1 MSKGISL
8 TNVTVAFDGNPVL
21 RDLTFESTAKSIAVI
36 GSNGSGKSTFARLL
50 NGLVKPTSGEVSVY
64 GKTPDTKQAS
74 FLFSNPDLQIV
85 MPTVFEDVAFTLSG
99 LKLNAAEVRSRVQAA
114 LELVGLEDLEQANC
128 HELSSGQKQ
137 LLALASAAVRKPK
150 LLIADEPTNLL
161 DLANARR
168 ISKLLDN
175 IPSDQ
180 LVLITHDLELA
191 QACEEAIWFEEGI
204 LKSVGKPTELIETYR
219 KFSR

>member
-1 MSKGISL
+1 MSKGICL
-8 TNVTVAFDGNPVL
+8 TNVSVSFDGNPVL
-21 RDLTFESTAKSIAVI
+21 RDVTVTSNANSIAVI

-64 GKTPDTKQAS
+64 GNAPGTKQAS

-85 MPTVFEDVAFTLSG
+85 MPTVFEDVAYTLSG
-99 LKLNAAEVRSRVQAA
+99 LKLKPEDLRTRVLKA
-114 LELVGLEDLEQANC
+114 LELVGLEDFEQSNC

-137 LLALASAAVRKPK
+137 LLALASAAIRKPQ

-161 DLANARR
+161 DLANTRKME
-168 ISKLLDN
+168 KLLKR
-175 IPSDQ
+175 IPSEQ

-191 QACEEAIWFEEGI
+191 QTCDEAIWFEEGR
-204 LKSVGKPTELIETYR
+204 LKKVGKPSELIDAYR

>member
-21 RDLTFESTAKSIAVI
+21 RDLTFESTAKSIVVI

-85 MPTVFEDVAFTLSG
+85 MPTVFEDVAYTLSG

>member
-1 MSKGISL
+1 MSKGICL
-8 TNVTVAFDGNPVL
+8 TNVSVSFDGNPVL
-21 RDLTFESTAKSIAVI
+21 RDVTFTSNANSIAVI

-50 NGLVKPTSGEVSVY
+50 NGLVKPTSGDVSVY
-64 GKTPDTKQAS
+64 GNTPDTKQAS

-85 MPTVFEDVAFTLSG
+85 MPTVFEDVAYTLSG
-99 LKLNAAEVRSRVQAA
+99 LKLKPEELRPRVQKA

-137 LLALASAAVRKPK
+137 LLALASAAIRKPK

-161 DLANARR
+161 DLANTRK
-168 ISKLLDN
+168 IEKLLTR
-175 IPSDQ
+175 IPSEQ

-191 QACEEAIWFEEGI
+191 QTCDEAIWFEEGR
-204 LKSVGKPTELIETYR
+204 LKKVGKPSELIDTYR

>member
-1 MSKGISL
+1 VSKGICL
-8 TNVTVAFDGNPVL
+8 TNVSVSFDGNPVL
-21 RDLTFESTAKSIAVI
+21 RDVTFTSNANSIAVI

-50 NGLVKPTSGEVSVY
+50 NGLVKPTSGDVSVY
-64 GKTPDTKQAS
+64 GNTPDTKQAS

-85 MPTVFEDVAFTLSG
+85 MPTVFEDVAYTLSG
-99 LKLNAAEVRSRVQAA
+99 LNLKPEELRTRVQKT
-114 LELVGLEDLEQANC
+114 LELVGLEDFEQSNC

-137 LLALASAAVRKPK
+137 LLALASAEIRKPQ

-161 DLANARR
+161 DLANSRK
-168 ISKLLDN
+168 IEKLLKR
-175 IPSDQ
+175 IPSEQ

-191 QACEEAIWFEEGI
+191 QTCDEAIWFEEGR
-204 LKSVGKPTELIETYR
+204 LKKVGKPSELIDAYR

>member
-1 MSKGISL
+1 VAKGISL

-21 RDLTFESTAKSIAVI
+21 RNVTFESTAKSIVVI

-85 MPTVFEDVAFTLSG
+85 MPTVFEDVAYTLSG

-191 QACEEAIWFEEGI
+191 QVCEEAIWFEEGI

>member
-21 RDLTFESTAKSIAVI
+21 RDLTFESTAKSIVVI

>member
-1 MSKGISL
+1 VSKGISL

>member
-1 MSKGISL
+1 VSKDISL
-8 TNVTVAFDGNPVL
+8 TNVTVAFDGNPVV
-21 RDLTFESTAKSIAVI
+21 RNVTFETTAKSIAVI

-64 GKTPDTKQAS
+64 GNTPDTKQAS

-85 MPTVFEDVAFTLSG
+85 MPTVIEDVAYTLSG
-99 LKLNAAEVRSRVQAA
+99 LKLNAAEVRSRVEAA
-114 LELVGLEDLEQANC
+114 LKLVGLEDLEQANC

-137 LLALASAAVRKPK
+137 LLALASAAVRQPR

-161 DLANARR
+161 DLANSRR
-168 ISKLLDN
+168 ISKLLGN

-191 QACEEAIWFEEGI
+191 QACEEAIWFEEGV

>member
-1 MSKGISL
+1 MLKGISL
-8 TNVTVAFDGNPVL
+8 ANVTVAFDGNPVV
-21 RDLTFESTAKSIAVI
+21 RNVTFESGAKSIAVI

-64 GKTPDTKQAS
+64 GNTPDTKQAS

-99 LKLNAAEVRSRVQAA
+99 LKLNAAEVRSRVGAA
-114 LELVGLEDLEQANC
+114 LKLVGLEDLEQANC

-137 LLALASAAVRKPK
+137 LLALASASVRKPK

-168 ISKLLDN
+168 ISKLLGN

-180 LVLITHDLELA
+180 LVLVTHDLELA

-204 LKSVGKPTELIETYR
+204 LKSVGKPTDLIEAYR
-219 KFSR
+219 KFSS

>member
-1 MSKGISL
+1 VAKGISL

-21 RDLTFESTAKSIAVI
+21 RNVTFESTAKSIVVI

-85 MPTVFEDVAFTLSG
+85 MPTVFEDVAYTLSG

>member
-8 TNVTVAFDGNPVL
+8 TNVTVAFDGNPVV
-21 RDLTFESTAKSIAVI
+21 RNVTFETTAKSIAVI

-64 GKTPDTKQAS
+64 GNTPDTKQAS

-85 MPTVFEDVAFTLSG
+85 MPTVFEDVAYTLSG
-99 LKLNAAEVRSRVQAA
+99 LKLNAAEVRSRVEAA
-114 LELVGLEDLEQANC
+114 LKLVGLEDLEQANC

-161 DLANARR
+161 DLANSRR
-168 ISKLLDN
+168 ISKLLGN

-204 LKSVGKPTELIETYR
+204 LKSVGKPTELIEAYR

>member
-1 MSKGISL
+1 VSKGISL
-8 TNVTVAFDGNPVL
+8 TNVTVAFDGNPVV
-21 RDLTFESTAKSIAVI
+21 RNVTFETTAKSIAVI

-64 GKTPDTKQAS
+64 GNTPDTKQAS

-85 MPTVFEDVAFTLSG
+85 MPTVFEDVAYTLSG
-99 LKLNAAEVRSRVQAA
+99 LKLNAAEVRSRVEAA
-114 LELVGLEDLEQANC
+114 LKLVGLEDLEQANC

-161 DLANARR
+161 DLANSRR
-168 ISKLLDN
+168 ISKLLGN

-204 LKSVGKPTELIETYR
+204 LKSVGKPTELIEAYR

>member
-1 MSKGISL
+1 MAKGISL

-21 RDLTFESTAKSIAVI
+21 RNVTFESTAKSIAVI

>member
-21 RDLTFESTAKSIAVI
+21 RDVTFESTAKSIAVI

-64 GKTPDTKQAS
+64 GKTPDTKKAS

-85 MPTVFEDVAFTLSG
+85 MPTVFEDVAYTLSD
-99 LKLNAAEVRSRVQAA
+99 LKQNAAEVRSRVQAA

-137 LLALASAAVRKPK
+137 LLALASAAVRQPR

-161 DLANARR
+161 DLANAKR
-168 ISKLLDN
+168 ISKLLGN

-180 LVLITHDLELA
+180 LVLITHDLDLA
-191 QACEEAIWFEEGI
+191 QACEEAIWFEEGV

>member
-1 MSKGISL
+1 MAKGISL

-21 RDLTFESTAKSIAVI
+21 RNVTFESTAKSIVVI

>member
-1 MSKGISL
+1 MSKDISL
-8 TNVTVAFDGNPVL
+8 TNVTVAFDGNPVV
-21 RDLTFESTAKSIAVI
+21 RNVTFETTAKSIAVI

-64 GKTPDTKQAS
+64 GNTPDTKQAS

-85 MPTVFEDVAFTLSG
+85 MPTVIEDVAYTLSG
-99 LKLNAAEVRSRVQAA
+99 LKLNAAEVRSRVEAA
-114 LELVGLEDLEQANC
+114 LKLVGLEDLEQANC

-137 LLALASAAVRKPK
+137 LLALASAAVRQPR

-161 DLANARR
+161 DLANSRR
-168 ISKLLDN
+168 ISKLLGN

-191 QACEEAIWFEEGI
+191 QACEEAIWFEEGV

>member
-1 MSKGISL
+1 MAKGISL

>member
-1 MSKGISL
+1 MLKGISL
-8 TNVTVAFDGNPVL
+8 TNVTVAFDGNPVV
-21 RDLTFESTAKSIAVI
+21 RNVTFESAAKSIAVI
-36 GSNGSGKSTFARLL
+36 GSNGSGKSTFARIL

-64 GKTPDTKQAS
+64 GNTPDTKQAS

-99 LKLNAAEVRSRVQAA
+99 LKLNAAEVRSRVGAA
-114 LELVGLEDLEQANC
+114 LKLVGLEDLEQANC

-137 LLALASAAVRKPK
+137 LLALASASVRKPK

-168 ISKLLDN
+168 ISKLLGN

-180 LVLITHDLELA
+180 LVLVTHDLELA

-204 LKSVGKPTELIETYR
+204 LKSVGKPTELIEAYR

>member
-1 MSKGISL
+1 MSKGICL
-8 TNVTVAFDGNPVL
+8 TNVSVSFDGNPVL
-21 RDLTFESTAKSIAVI
+21 RDVTFTSNANSIAVI

-50 NGLVKPTSGEVSVY
+50 NGLVKPTSGDVSVY
-64 GKTPDTKQAS
+64 GNTPDTKQAS

-85 MPTVFEDVAFTLSG
+85 MPTVFEDVAYTLSG
-99 LKLNAAEVRSRVQAA
+99 LNLKPEELRTRVQKT
-114 LELVGLEDLEQANC
+114 LELVGLEDFEQSNC

-137 LLALASAAVRKPK
+137 LLALASAAIRKPQ

-161 DLANARR
+161 DLANSRK
-168 ISKLLDN
+168 IEKLLKR
-175 IPSDQ
+175 IPSEQ

-191 QACEEAIWFEEGI
+191 QTCDEAIWFEEGR
-204 LKSVGKPTELIETYR
+204 LKKVGKPSELIDAYR

>member
-1 MSKGISL
+1 VAKGISL

-21 RDLTFESTAKSIAVI
+21 RNVTFESTAKSIAVI

-85 MPTVFEDVAFTLSG
+85 MPTVFEDVAYTLSG

>member
-1 MSKGISL
+1 VSKGICL
-8 TNVTVAFDGNPVL
+8 TNVSVSFDGNPVL
-21 RDLTFESTAKSIAVI
+21 RDVTFTSNANSIAVI

-50 NGLVKPTSGEVSVY
+50 NGLVKPTSGDVSVY
-64 GKTPDTKQAS
+64 GNTPDTKQAS

-85 MPTVFEDVAFTLSG
+85 MPTVFEDVAYTLSG
-99 LKLNAAEVRSRVQAA
+99 LKLKPEELRPRVQKA

-137 LLALASAAVRKPK
+137 LLALASAAIRKPK

-161 DLANARR
+161 DLANTRK
-168 ISKLLDN
+168 IEKLLTR
-175 IPSDQ
+175 IPSEQ

-191 QACEEAIWFEEGI
+191 QTCDEAIWFEEGR
-204 LKSVGKPTELIETYR
+204 LKKVGKPSELIDTYR

>member
-1 MSKGISL
+1 MAKGISL

-21 RDLTFESTAKSIAVI
+21 RNVTFESTAKSIVVI

-85 MPTVFEDVAFTLSG
+85 MPTVFEDVAYTLSG

>member
-1 MSKGISL
+1 VAKGISL

-21 RDLTFESTAKSIAVI
+21 RNVTFESTAKSIVVI

>member
-1 MSKGISL
+1 MAKGISL

-21 RDLTFESTAKSIAVI
+21 RNVTFESTAKSIVVI

-85 MPTVFEDVAFTLSG
+85 MPTVFEDVAYTLSG

-191 QACEEAIWFEEGI
+191 QVCEEAIWFEEGI

>member
-1 MSKGISL
+1 MAKGISL

-21 RDLTFESTAKSIAVI
+21 RDVTFESTAKSIAVI

-85 MPTVFEDVAFTLSG
+85 MPTVFEDVAYTLSG

-191 QACEEAIWFEEGI
+191 QSCEEAIWFEEGI

>member
-1 MSKGISL
+1 MSKSISL

-21 RDLTFESTAKSIAVI
+21 RDITFASDSKSIAVI

-50 NGLVKPTSGEVSVY
+50 NGLVKATTGDVSVY
-64 GKTPDTKQAS
+64 GNTPDTKQAS

-85 MPTVFEDVAFTLSG
+85 MPTVFEDVAYTLSG
-99 LKLNAAEVRSRVQAA
+99 LKLKPEEVRSRVEKA
-114 LELVGLEDLEQANC
+114 LELVGLEDLDQANC

-137 LLALASAAVRKPK
+137 LLALASAAVRKPQ

-161 DLANARR
+161 DLANSRKIA
-168 ISKLLDN
+168 KLLSS
-175 IPSDQ
+175 ISSEQ

-191 QACEEAIWFEEGI
+191 QGCDQAIWFEEGR
-204 LKSVGKPTELIETYR
+204 LKQVGKPSELIEAYR